1 MRPFVLLVGALV
13 IAGLAACATAPR
25 EAAAPPAQAQV
36 DESPET
42 MLAEP
47 IRWRRSVALGRT
59 NAGRLVRG
67 VQLPSEGEDFF
78 TWDPILNVKP
88 NREWRRYGTD
98 RLVRELLRV
107 LAEFRAANPD
117 APRIGVGDLS
127 RPAGGNFGPRYGAP
141 GHASHQ
147 NGLDVDV
154 YYPRLD
160 RHERG
165 PAKVAQVDR
174 ALAQDLVDRF
184 VRAGAKF
191 VFVGLHVGLR
201 GPRRIVQAIPN
212 HDNHLHFRIRESG
225 NPAQP

>member
-1 MRPFVLLVGALV
+1 MRLLVLLVG
-13 IAGLAACATAPR
+13 GLALSGLVACATAPR
-25 EAAAPPAQAQV
+25 EATPAQA
-36 DESPET
+36 ESGEPADT

-47 IRWRRSVALGRT
+47 IRWRRSVAVGRT
-59 NAGRLVRG
+59 NGGRLVRG

-107 LAEFRAANPD
+107 LAEFRAANAD

-127 RPAGGNFGPRYGAP
+127 RPTGGNFGPRYGAP

-160 RHERG
+160 RQERG

-212 HDNHLHFRIRESG
+212 HDNHLHFRIR
-225 NPAQP
+225 